1 MLDELLELA
10 TEDLLLED
18 ELTRL
23 LLEFLLLEV
32 PTDELA
38 RLELV
43 APPTIP

>member
-10 TEDLLLED
+10 TEDLLLDE
-18 ELTRL
+18 ELTT
-23 LLEFLLLEV
+23 LLELKLLELLI
-32 PTDELA
+32 DEPA